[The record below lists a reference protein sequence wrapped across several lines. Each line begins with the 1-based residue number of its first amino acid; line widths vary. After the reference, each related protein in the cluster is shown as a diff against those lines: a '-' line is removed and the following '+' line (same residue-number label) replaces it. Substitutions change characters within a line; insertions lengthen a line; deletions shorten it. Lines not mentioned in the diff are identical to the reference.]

1 MSTRI
6 NEGTPRQAQ
15 SPPPAQAFPGLRGR
29 QTPAPTLAS
38 AAPTPGL
45 PPSPP
50 APAPLFSAAAQTRWS
65 TTLSWEPST
74 RTSSSRIQK
83 RPLASSA
90 PPPAGR
96 RTWRETQDTLRS
108 PDPLTEARPGLLVP
122 PRESGVCGPASRL
135 RRAGLDPRSRSP
147 PDSQWRS
154 HRTTILSVTKVWILP
169 LSSPPG

>member
-1 MSTRI
+1 MSTQAGAQPPQCRPSQGF
-6 NEGTPRQAQ
+6 EEDRLQLPSWPRQ
-15 SPPPAQAFPGLRGR
+15 PPP
-29 QTPAPTLAS
+29 
-38 AAPTPGL
+38 PGL

-50 APAPLFSAAAQTRWS
+50 APAPFFLAAAQRRSS

-122 PRESGVCGPASRL
+122 PRESGVCGLASRL
-135 RRAGLDPRSRSP
+135 RRAGLDPRSHSP

-154 HRTTILSVTKVWILP
+154 HRTTNLLVTKVWTLP
-169 LSSPPG
+169 LSSSPG